1 MIPEQQALGIDGN
14 KKKKLLFNRKKPEEA
29 AINSCIALDLGKK

>member
-14 KKKKLLFNRKKPEEA
+14 KKKLLFNRKKPEEA